1 MRINP
6 HYLTLPKNYLF
17 STVAAKTRE
26 FQIKYPEKSIIK
38 LSIGDVSRPLPKVV
52 VAALRKASTEMG
64 QVKKFRGYGPEIGY
78 PWLRQA
84 IAKFYTN
91 LGVHLADDEI
101 IISDG
106 AKSDSSN
113 LLDIFDRNA
122 TVAMCDP
129 VYPVYLDTN
138 LMLGRQPQ
146 FLHATAEN
154 NFLPLPDDRIKADI
168 IYLCNPAN
176 PTGVCYNRE
185 QLQQWVDFARRQN
198 AVILYDAAYACF
210 IDDNSLPV
218 SIYEIKGAQECAIEI
233 CSLSKMA
240 GFTGL
245 RCGYTIVPKKLRT
258 KEGVSLNNLWQ
269 RRQATKFN
277 GVSYVVQRAAEAV
290 FTQEGLS
297 AIQTNIAYY
306 RRNLRLIGATLQ
318 KLGWQFFGGVHA
330 PYLWVRCPQ
339 HMTSWQCFDYLLQE
353 CGIVCTPGV
362 GFGQNGE
369 NYIRLTGF
377 NSYTQTRAACRRL
390 LRLQSH

>member
-64 QVKKFRGYGPEIGY
+64 QVKSFRGYGPEIGY

-84 IAKFYTN
+84 IANFYTN

-113 LLDIFDRNA
+113 LLDIFDRDA

-154 NFLPLPDDRIKADI
+154 NFLPLPDDSIKADI

-258 KEGVSLNNLWQ
+258 KEGVSLNYLWQ

-297 AIQTNIAYY
+297 CIQANIAYY

-339 HMTSWQCFDYLLQE
+339 NMTSWQCFDYLLQE

-390 LRLQSH
+390 LRLQKC